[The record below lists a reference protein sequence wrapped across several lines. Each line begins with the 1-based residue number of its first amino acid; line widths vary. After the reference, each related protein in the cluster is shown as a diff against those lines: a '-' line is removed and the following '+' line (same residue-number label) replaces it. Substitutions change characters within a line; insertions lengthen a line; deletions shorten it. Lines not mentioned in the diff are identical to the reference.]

1 MTFGELEQAVA
12 RYAPPESLGLIRR
25 AYEVAR
31 RAHEGQVRQSGDD
44 YIEHPLQV
52 ALILA
57 ELHLDPATLAA
68 ALLHDVVEDT
78 SITLDEIRAQ
88 FGDEVAALVD
98 GLTKLARIQFRS
110 REEEQV
116 ENLRKMF
123 FAMAKDLRVI
133 LIKLADRLHNMR
145 TLKYLPDERR
155 RPFARETLEIFAPL
169 AHRLGIT
176 AIQWE
181 LEDLGLRYSEPEIYR
196 DLALRVAQKRG
207 ERERYTEAVIAVIRE
222 RLAQAGIAAEVT
234 GRAKHF
240 YSIYHKMY
248 VRGLDFSDIYD
259 LVAVRVIVQ
268 TVRDCYATLGL
279 VHTIWK
285 PLPGRFKD
293 YIAMPKSNMYQSL
306 HTTVIGPKGEP
317 FEIQIRTEE
326 MHRIAEYGIAAHWK
340 YKEGNVTDREFEEKL
355 SRIREFLEWDTQE
368 RDPNEF
374 MRALRTDLF
383 ADEVFVFTPKGDVV
397 DLPAGAVPL
406 DFAYRIH
413 TELGHRCNGAK
424 VNGRIVPLD
433 YQLQNGDIVEILT
446 RSQPAPS
453 WDWLTMV
460 KTSQAK
466 NKIRAWFKK
475 ELREENIVK
484 GKDLL
489 EKEVRRQGM
498 DPAVALDEK
507 LLQEMAQRYN
517 FQGVADLWAA
527 VGWGGLTAAQV
538 ASRIKDELR
547 RQKKLPEDDLEAIL
561 AGVKPKAPVH
571 RPGPGIRVKGLDN
584 VMVRFSRCCNPVP
597 GDAVIGYITRGRGV
611 SIHRTDCPNV
621 AHAERERLVECTW
634 ETGDESATYPV
645 PLEVAGGDR
654 PGLLSDILAS
664 IADTRTNCTSVS
676 ARTYRD
682 GLAVIELV
690 LEIRNR
696 EHLQYLIQR
705 IMRVR
710 DVYRVSRPAE
720 GAGRG
725 DGED

>member
-1 MTFGELEQAVA
+1 MTYAELEQAVL
-12 RYAPPESLGLIRR
+12 RYAPPETLGLIRL
-25 AYEVAR
+25 AYDVAR
-31 RAHEGQVRQSGDD
+31 RAHEGQVRESGDE
-44 YIEHPLQV
+44 YIEHPLQT
-52 ALILA
+52 AAILA
-57 ELHLDPATLAA
+57 ELHLDAATLSA

-78 SITLDEIRAQ
+78 SITLEEIRAQ
-88 FGDEVAALVD
+88 FGPEVAGLVD

-155 RPFARETLEIFAPL
+155 RQFARETLDVFAPL
-169 AHRLGIT
+169 AHRLGIS

-181 LEDLGLRYSEPEIYR
+181 LEDLGLRFSEPEIYR

-207 ERERYTEAVIAVIRE
+207 ERERYTEAVIATIRD
-222 RLAQAGIAAEVT
+222 RVATAGITAEVT

-240 YSIYHKMY
+240 FSIYNKMY
-248 VRGLDFSDIYD
+248 VRGMDFADIYD
-259 LVAVRVIVQ
+259 LIAVRVIVQ

-306 HTTVIGPKGEP
+306 HTTVIGPTGEP

-397 DLPAGAVPL
+397 DLPAGSGPL

-424 VNGRIVPLD
+424 INGRIVPLD
-433 YQLQNGDIVEILT
+433 CELQNGDIVEVLT

-453 WDWLTMV
+453 WDWLNLV

-484 GKDLL
+484 GKELL
-489 EKEVRRQGM
+489 EKEARRQGI
-498 DPAVALDEK
+498 DPALALDEK

-517 FQGVADLWAA
+517 FQGTDDLWAA
-527 VGWGGLTAAQV
+527 VGWGGLTPAQV
-538 ASRIKDELR
+538 ISRIKEELR
-547 RQKKLPEDDLEAIL
+547 RLKKLPEDDLEAIL
-561 AGVKPKAPVH
+561 AGIKPKTVVP
-571 RPGPGIRVKGLDN
+571 RPGPGVRVKGLDN

-597 GDAVIGYITRGRGV
+597 GDDVIGYITRGRGV
-611 SIHRTDCPNV
+611 SVHRADCPNV
-621 AHAERERLVECTW
+621 THSEPERLVECTW
-634 ETGDESATYPV
+634 DAGDESATYPV
-645 PLEVAGGDR
+645 SLEVAGSDR
-654 PGLLSDILAS
+654 PALLSDILAS
-664 IADTRTNCTSVS
+664 VADTRTNCASVS

-682 GLAVIELV
+682 GLAVVELV

-710 DVYRVSRPAE
+710 DVYRVSRPSE
-720 GAGRG
+720 GA
-725 DGED
+725 